1 MKRLAPIAVKQKLF
15 CDESQSR
22 YGRDTPSK
30 KISNSCGTCCGTWE
44 WAESCRM
51 LQADWPTSRNSVN
64 CCFEHQT
71 LNRPHMAAI
80 HNLKNSQQRKRIS
93 MYALGQDWQTSPP
106 SNTQSDMGD
115 LKALCEIICG
125 GDLFWIYAS
134 WETTV
139 SKLDENRT
147 SAKEPG
153 KIVRKPLKM
162 VSSVARSL
170 HQQAQQ
176 ISVKIDFIATY
187 ASKICKHRKENTLR
201 LSRTLGFLPRFWQM
215 AQGGRRSLLQQG
227 TFQRVSLW
235 PRVTCKEPPISSHR
249 WYLQCTMWTCPYKL
263 WQLRSCSLF
272 HPRNS
277 FQVHQVFVA
286 LQEA

>member
-1 MKRLAPIAVKQKLF
+1 
-15 CDESQSR
+15 
-22 YGRDTPSK
+22 
-30 KISNSCGTCCGTWE
+30 
-44 WAESCRM
+44 
-51 LQADWPTSRNSVN
+51 
-64 CCFEHQT
+64 
-71 LNRPHMAAI
+71 
-80 HNLKNSQQRKRIS
+80 
-93 MYALGQDWQTSPP
+93 
-106 SNTQSDMGD
+106 MGD

-147 SAKEPG
+147 SGKEPG
-153 KIVRKPLKM
+153 KIVRKPVKM

-215 AQGGRRSLLQQG
+215 AQGGRRSLLQQARSKG
-227 TFQRVSLW
+227 FPSGRGSHARSLQYHPTGDIYNAQCGRVPTSYDNCA
-235 PRVTCKEPPISSHR
+235 VAV
-249 WYLQCTMWTCPYKL
+249 
-263 WQLRSCSLF
+263 CSIRETVSKSIRF
-272 HPRNS
+272 S
-277 FQVHQVFVA
+277 
-286 LQEA
+286 